1 MHVATTDA
9 ARCRPADG
17 LAGLLEPLDET
28 AFLRDRLGVE
38 PVLIKGPTARF
49 TALFGWDV
57 LNDGLA
63 AQRADPARMHLVR
76 ASQGVSLASCAE
88 AVPQLAPRGRPT
100 RLVPERIQAALD
112 AGATLVIDGTEEL
125 HAPLREL
132 VAAVERSLRCLVQ
145 ANLYVNLGGAE
156 PGFHTH
162 WDDHDVVV
170 LQCEGAKHWDVYPPT
185 AAYPVGVLSDP
196 PPPSPADLAWS
207 GLVERG
213 DLLYLPRGW
222 WHTVTAVPGS
232 PSAHLSLSARLP
244 STGDLLRRLLAR
256 LAADEPVLRRD
267 LPRFTDGEHWYAELR
282 TVLTRAVSEPGLLE
296 KLAADLDCG
305 PPTRP
310 RFDLPHGAP
319 ASTPRT

>member
-1 MHVATTDA
+1 MATDA
-9 ARCRPADG
+9 APCRPADG
-17 LAGLLEPLDET
+17 LAGLLKPLDET

-38 PVLIKGPTARF
+38 PVLVKGLDERF

-57 LNDGLA
+57 LNEALA
-63 AQRADPARMHLVR
+63 AQRADPSRMHLVR

-88 AVPQLAPRGRPT
+88 AVPQLAPRGRPS
-100 RLVPERIQAALD
+100 RLVPDRLQAALE
-112 AGATLVIDGTEEL
+112 AGATLAVDGAEEL

-162 WDDHDVVV
+162 WDDHDVIV
-170 LQCEGAKHWDVYPPT
+170 LQCEGAKHWDVYAPT
-185 AAYPVGVLSDP
+185 IAHPVGVLSDP
-196 PPPSPADLAWS
+196 PPPSKSDVAWS

-222 WHTVTAVPGS
+222 WHTVKAIPGS

-244 STGDLLRRLLAR
+244 STADLLRRLLAR

-267 LPRFTDGEHWYAELR
+267 LPRFTDGERWYAELR

-296 KLAADLDCG
+296 KLAADLDSG
-305 PPTRP
+305 APDRP
-310 RFDLPHGAP
+310 RFRLPQGGARP
-319 ASTPRT
+319 TPPT